1 MRLSTLYKKA
11 QMSALCRGERDV
23 ASTDSFV
30 SDLSSGEVD
39 DTYPKCS
46 NREEIVLKYIP
57 GEYSIW
63 LLSFTH

>member
-1 MRLSTLYKKA
+1 
-11 QMSALCRGERDV
+11 MSALCRGERDV
-23 ASTDSFV
+23 ASTNTFV
-30 SDLSSGEVD
+30 LDLSFDEVD